1 MKIKIGDIL
10 LFKVIP
16 RAGLA
21 SFAGVC
27 KIVDLKQHHYG
38 VDAPLNSRRSPRSYS
53 QWTVYID
60 WQRQDGSFSGKA
72 LSRYRPGEIA
82 FAPMSATSL
91 SEFESFTNF
100 MVERAET
107 EMQTEKK

>member
-1 MKIKIGDIL
+1 MKIRVGDTL

-27 KIVDLKQHHYG
+27 KIVDLKQYCYG
-38 VDAPLNSRRSPRSYS
+38 LDAPLNSRRSPKAYT
-53 QWTVYID
+53 QWTVLID
-60 WQRQDGSFSGKA
+60 WQRQDGTFSGKA

-82 FAPMSATSL
+82 FAPMTATSL

-100 MVERAET
+100 MVAEVN
-107 EMQTEKK
+107 